1 MQSSIYGY
9 LTYFHE
15 IVNEGSIA
23 AAARKLEIAPPAVS
37 NALKLLEQHL
47 GLPLFIRTTRKM
59 ELTEAGQR
67 LFDSTKDMI
76 HGLDLMMESVRD
88 LTKKPSGMVR
98 ITTSS
103 ISYLLVIGPYFAE
116 FCERYPDIRL
126 EISVNDGIVDIVK
139 EGFDVGIRFGDRLEQ
154 NVVAKKLLDPIRLG
168 LYASESYLCKYGKPE
183 TLEDLSRHK
192 LLGYRFVTANRT
204 YPLTLN
210 QDGREISV
218 NMPYSILTNN
228 LIVELDA
235 VRQGVALGRLFE
247 PVVNALHD
255 CETFIPVLKEN
266 WTHYPALYLFYM
278 QHSQRA
284 GRVRAFIDFLL
295 EKCRINR

>member
-37 NALKLLEQHL
+37 NALKLLERHL
-47 GLPLFIRTTRKM
+47 GLPLFTRTTRKM

-67 LFDSTKDMI
+67 LFDSTRDI
-76 HGLDLMMESVRD
+76 IQGLDSAMESVRD
-88 LTKKPSGMVR
+88 LALKPSGLVR
-98 ITTSS
+98 VTTSS
-103 ISYLLVIGPYFAE
+103 IAYLLVVKPYFAE
-116 FCERYPDIRL
+116 FCRRYPDIRL

-139 EGFDVGIRFGDRLEQ
+139 DGFDVGIRFGDRLEQ
-154 NVVAKKLLDPIRLG
+154 NVVAKKLLDPVRLG
-168 LYASESYLCKYGKPE
+168 LYASENYIRKYGKPE
-183 TLEDLSRHK
+183 TLQDLSRHK
-192 LLGYRFVTANRT
+192 LLGYRFVTANRI

-218 NMPYSILTNN
+218 DIPHVIVTNN
-228 LIVELDA
+228 VMVELDS
-235 VRQGVALGRLFE
+235 VRQGVALGLLFE

-255 CETFIPVLKEN
+255 REKFIPVLEKH
-266 WTHYPALYLFYM
+266 WTQYPELFLFYM
-278 QHSQRA
+278 QHSQKA
-284 GRVRAFIDFLL
+284 GRVRAWIDFLL
-295 EKCRINR
+295 EKTSA